1 MNNSRKN
8 STENFDSLIDT
19 RGKNIQCNESLW
31 SLFPHDEVCNATDL
45 FEDKETYLQRSLAF
59 LIVGFTGILS
69 NLVTIYVLGS
79 SVKIR
84 QKLVNTLII
93 HQSFIDLLAS
103 ISLVGMAH
111 LDGTDQHGLE
121 GLHAKVY
128 CYFVAN
134 KFPLWSM
141 MDVSSFSLMFLNIE
155 RYISIVFP
163 IYHHTKVTRKKVVM
177 FLPIV
182 WILGIAEGAFACSA
196 FTAVD
201 GACAFG
207 NQKLF
212 DIESV
217 FFIIVH
223 FFLPVILVL
232 FLYGHIF
239 ICLRSSVKANTDSTS
254 SNRSDLME
262 KAKNNVF
269 KTMVLLTI
277 CYVICYAFNSVY
289 ITLLIE
295 GTFDY
300 ISGEYLSEVK
310 ILLTIH
316 INI

>member
-1 MNNSRKN
+1 MNDSLKT
-8 STENFDSLIDT
+8 SLENTDSLIDT
-19 RGKNIQCNESLW
+19 REKNFQCNESLW
-31 SLFPHDEVCNATDL
+31 NLFPHNEVCNATGL
-45 FEDKETYLQRSLAF
+45 TEDRESYLQRSLGF

-79 SVKIR
+79 SAKIR

-93 HQSFIDLLAS
+93 HQSFIDLLSS
-103 ISLVGMAH
+103 IALVGMAH
-111 LDGTDQHGLE
+111 LDSTEPHGLE
-121 GLHAKVY
+121 GLHAEVY
-128 CYFVAN
+128 CYIVAN
-134 KFPLWSM
+134 KFPLWAM
-141 MDVSSFSLMFLNIE
+141 MAASSFSLMFLNIE

-182 WILGIAEGAFACSA
+182 WILGIGEVAFACSA

-201 GACAFG
+201 EGCAFG
-207 NQKLF
+207 NQEIF
-212 DIESV
+212 YMECV
-217 FFIIVH
+217 FFVVVH

-239 ICLRSSVKANTDSTS
+239 IRLRSSVKAKIDSTS

-262 KAKNNVF
+262 KAKNNAF

-277 CYVICYAFNSVY
+277 CYVICYAFNSIY
-289 ITLLIE
+289 LILLLE

-300 ISGEYLSEVK
+300 ISGE
-310 ILLTIH
+310 
-316 INI
+316 